1 MKQLIIASLLSFFIG
16 PAAFCQDYELDYSL
30 NNGYTL
36 VYKKLPAASKY
47 QNAPEKTY
55 GVINSANKIVVP
67 LLYKKIFNCG
77 EKGIFI
83 VKDGADNTGLYS
95 ALSQKMLIEPQ
106 YFDIAGFSEGL
117 AVVKKR
123 KADFGFLSGA
133 TDATGNI
140 VIPVEYDY
148 LGVLKEGLMNFEK
161 DNKMGFLDKNNN
173 IVIPATYYDFSTF
186 SEGLAAVKVELMGK
200 YGYIN
205 KNNNLVIA
213 AEYEDAGPFYH
224 GFASVAKKKGY
235 TLGKAAQKSTTV
247 PGEWTV
253 IDKTGKQIT
262 DKTYDR
268 VSLANTGGI
277 FVIEQ
282 AGKKGVMNS
291 SGKIIMPIE
300 YIDVTVDDDGYII
313 YKTADKKY
321 GLMTGNGS
329 EIVSPKYSYISQTTA
344 GRYYGLLNGKY
355 EVGDVSKKILIPAD
369 SANGVI
375 LGKKRIVYHYY
386 HQVKIFDTKGFL
398 QKTITGI
405 NLKNYGHSLSQ
416 TEDSVKLSA
425 AETVQL
431 INLTTGAK
439 KALPFGEAG
448 DFNEEGIF
456 IGKNASKF
464 DFYDYSGKKLNA
476 ESYYSVVNF
485 SEGICA
491 LQETTTSAPQLADKN
506 FKKIKELS
514 TNFKGPYSEGL
525 AFTNNSQ
532 TGIVSYLDKTGN
544 EAFSKPAK
552 DGSKC
557 TNGFIIIVDK
567 NNRYSHVN
575 KKGVAINSKTWDEA
589 GDFIEGL
596 ASVKEN
602 GKWGFI
608 DSLGKKVI
616 DTKFDLVSNF
626 SKGAAVVKLN
636 NEYFLINKK
645 GDPIGNAKY
654 EAAGNPGNGTFP
666 VQQNKMAGLVDGKG
680 NVVIDLKYN
689 SILYITED
697 RTWAAKDAKWG
708 LLDNKGKALTD
719 FIYQGAYDFKDG
731 FARVML
737 DDKFGVV
744 NKSGKL
750 ILPVEYKSIG
760 TVHKNTVLVIR
771 PAETVYYNLK

>member
-1 MKQLIIASLLSFFIG
+1 MKNIIISIAFLLTSST
-16 PAAFCQDYELDYSL
+16 AFCQDYELDYSL
-30 NNGYTL
+30 KDGYTL
-36 VYKKLPAASKY
+36 VYKKLAAASKY
-47 QNAPEKTY
+47 QNTPEKTY

-83 VKDGADNTGLYS
+83 VKDGTDNTGLYS
-95 ALSQKMLIEPQ
+95 AITQKLIIEPQ
-106 YFDIAGFSEGL
+106 YFEIEGFSEGL

-123 KADFGFLSGA
+123 KADFGFLWGAVDASGN
-133 TDATGNI
+133 T
-140 VIPVEYDY
+140 VIPIEYDY
-148 LGVLKEGLMNFEK
+148 LGALKEGLMNFEK

-173 IVIPATYYDFSTF
+173 IVIPAMYYDFSTF
-186 SEGLAAVKVELMGK
+186 SEGLAAAKVELMGK

-213 AEYEDAGPFYH
+213 AEYEEAGPFYH

-235 TLGKAAQKSTTV
+235 TLSKVGQKSTTV
-247 PGEWTV
+247 PGVWTV
-253 IDKTGKQIT
+253 IDKTGKKIT
-262 DKTYDR
+262 DKTYDK
-268 VSLANTGGI
+268 VSLANASGT
-277 FVIEQ
+277 FVVEQ
-282 AGKKGVMNS
+282 AGKKGVINS
-291 SGKIIMPIE
+291 SGKIIIPIE

-313 YKTADKKY
+313 YKTADNKY
-321 GLMTGNGS
+321 GLMAGDGS
-329 EIVSPKYSYISQTTA
+329 EIAFPKYSYISKTTA

-355 EVGDVSKKILIPAD
+355 EVGDVTKKILIPAD
-369 SANGVI
+369 SANGII
-375 LGKKRIVYHYY
+375 LGKKRIVYYY
-386 HQVKIFDTKGFL
+386 NHQVKIFDTKGSL

-405 NLKNYGHSLSQ
+405 NLKSYGHNLSQ
-416 TEDSVKLSA
+416 TEDSIKLSA

-431 INLTTGAK
+431 INLTTSAK

-464 DFYDYSGKKLNA
+464 DFYDYAGKKLNT
-476 ESYYSVVNF
+476 ESYYAVVNF

-491 LQETTTSAPQLADKN
+491 LQETSTSAPQLADKT
-506 FKKIKELS
+506 FKKIKDLY

-525 AFTNNSQ
+525 AFANNSQ

-544 EAFSKPAK
+544 EAFSKTAK

-567 NNRYSHVN
+567 NNRYYHVN
-575 KKGVAINSKTWDEA
+575 KKGIAISSKTWDEV

-616 DTKFDLVSNF
+616 DNKYDVVSNF
-626 SKGAAVVKLN
+626 SKGAAVVELN

-645 GDPIGNAKY
+645 GDLIGNTKY

-666 VQQNKMAGLVDGKG
+666 VQQNKMVGLIDNKG

-689 SILYITED
+689 SILYMTED
-697 RTWAAKDAKWG
+697 RIWAAKDGKWG
-708 LLDNKGKALTD
+708 LLDNKGKALTE

-737 DDKFGVV
+737 NDKFGIV

-750 ILPVEYKSIG
+750 VLPVEYKSIG
-760 TVHKNTVLVIR
+760 TVYKNTVACLR
-771 PAETVYYNLK
+771 PAEVVTMSIK